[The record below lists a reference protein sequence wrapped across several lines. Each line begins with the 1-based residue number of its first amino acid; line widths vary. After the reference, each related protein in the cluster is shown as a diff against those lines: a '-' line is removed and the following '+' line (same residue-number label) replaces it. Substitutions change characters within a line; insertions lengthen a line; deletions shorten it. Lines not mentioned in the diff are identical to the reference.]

1 MQPMIVG
8 ENDVKE
14 LEIKDYVRIIRKRIW
29 WIVALVI
36 VATVL
41 SGIVSKYVIKP
52 EYEASTKIIVTKTSD
67 PEIQQLNS
75 DTVNTNIKLI
85 DTYKEIIKTPAIMD
99 VVAKDYPEFGL
110 DSEELIEK
118 VSVSSVN
125 NTQVMTLVVQDQ
137 SYEKAARIVNAVSK
151 VFQDEIPSL
160 MSVKNVSIL
169 NYAKEDGTKQKPV
182 SPNVILNVVIAF
194 ILSLMFAVGI
204 AFLLEYMDDT
214 VKTEEDVQQLLGLP
228 MLAMIHR
235 VNSSELGKDQDVS
248 IVAKQ
253 SGQGQID
260 VLKRVSRKAGDIEHV
275 AVGK

>member
-1 MQPMIVG
+1 MIVG

-14 LEIKDYVRIIRKRIW
+14 LEIKDYVRIIRKRLW
-29 WIVALVI
+29 WIVALVV

-41 SGIVSKYVIKP
+41 SGIVSKFVIKP

-75 DTVNTNIKLI
+75 DTVTTNIKLI

-99 VVAKDYPEFGL
+99 VVAEQYPEFGL
-110 DSEELIEK
+110 SSEDLIEK

-125 NTQVMTLVVQDQ
+125 NTQVMTLVVQDK
-137 SYEKAARIVNAVSK
+137 SYEKAAQIVNAVSK
-151 VFQDEIPSL
+151 VFQTEIPDL

-169 NYAKEDGTKQKPV
+169 NYAKEENVNAEPV
-182 SPNVILNVVIAF
+182 SPNVVLNCVIAF
-194 ILSLMFAVGI
+194 VLALFISLGVT
-204 AFLLEYMDDT
+204 FLLEYMDDS

-235 VNSSELGKDQDVS
+235 VNPSELGQDQDVS
-248 IVAKQ
+248 IIAKQ
-253 SGQGQID
+253 SEQGQID
-260 VLKRVSRKAGDIEHV
+260 VLSRVSRKAGDIEHV